1 MSILVYCLHCSI
13 VFAVPPLFGWTLLR
27 RVFREANLL
36 AVIPVAIV
44 VGLTSLMAIVN
55 ELRFVCEM
63 GTAVWFAYKV
73 LLALTL
79 VVIVVCPRRPPS
91 LRCPGCGN
99 SSWKLLLLAS
109 GAVVVGVYYGI
120 PAFHGYLND
129 AWWYHYPAAVQIQ
142 DVERFPLAHVFALD
156 DPLYYHYGPDILAAC
171 WSFLLEKSV
180 QTAWG
185 LNIVI
190 FAPCAFLLAFALVE
204 RISRNYW
211 GSLIGAM
218 VMIAGGNLRFLLF
231 LTGRYTDSTGGLR
244 VFNSQSVQG
253 LLQMVFTP
261 SHLIGIPLALVILLL
276 FRHFSSRPSLALGG
290 VLGLFLGTL
299 TLVAEWYFLPLLA
312 GFILVM
318 GYRLWRIRIT
328 RGLLPMNRVIMVF
341 LPAIVAVFVGSF
353 NNTYLAGAFGHFW
366 MHYPSAT
373 EVVSTRRIIAEINHT
388 DLTRNS
394 AATAVADLRDII
406 GAKVLPPI
414 SKDKNSD
421 LTVPNKIAL
430 DNRNRY
436 NPGWTVPNLVPLR
449 LNFAHFGKVPSWE
462 SAASNEDSF
471 IPIFSTSFLMEAA
484 PVLLIGIPFG
494 LWVAWRQ
501 RNPNVILLAWLAAV
515 SVLPPIFLDW
525 GYRSTDFLRFFTAS
539 FSYAAL
545 FFGWLIGDL
554 LTKPA
559 ALRSRLVGGA
569 LIAGALLS
577 PVGLGIIGLM
587 PGTLDAVK
595 AIASTA
601 RSLSQ
606 VRPTSMSLSLPA
618 SEEAARKEA
627 FESLAIATGDF
638 LFPLTKGRDRAIVI
652 VPPDQ
657 VPETKYFPE
666 WMKMATLSRIQLPVG
681 WHWENSIY
689 SAYYRDAVTRLDATA
704 ITALGAKWVITSN
717 VFQDHLPLEVAQ
729 ALSVKEHFVPVARF
743 KDGQYVMSVFRVMP

>member
-1 MSILVYCLHCSI
+1 
-13 VFAVPPLFGWTLLR
+13 
-27 RVFREANLL
+27 
-36 AVIPVAIV
+36 
-44 VGLTSLMAIVN
+44 
-55 ELRFVCEM
+55 
-63 GTAVWFAYKV
+63 
-73 LLALTL
+73 
-79 VVIVVCPRRPPS
+79 
-91 LRCPGCGN
+91 
-99 SSWKLLLLAS
+99 
-109 GAVVVGVYYGI
+109 
-120 PAFHGYLND
+120 
-129 AWWYHYPAAVQIQ
+129 
-142 DVERFPLAHVFALD
+142 
-156 DPLYYHYGPDILAAC
+156 
-171 WSFLLEKSV
+171 
-180 QTAWG
+180 
-185 LNIVI
+185 
-190 FAPCAFLLAFALVE
+190 
-204 RISRNYW
+204 
-211 GSLIGAM
+211 
-218 VMIAGGNLRFLLF
+218 
-231 LTGRYTDSTGGLR
+231 
-244 VFNSQSVQG
+244 
-253 LLQMVFTP
+253 
-261 SHLIGIPLALVILLL
+261 
-276 FRHFSSRPSLALGG
+276 
-290 VLGLFLGTL
+290 
-299 TLVAEWYFLPLLA
+299 
-312 GFILVM
+312 
-318 GYRLWRIRIT
+318 
-328 RGLLPMNRVIMVF
+328 
-341 LPAIVAVFVGSF
+341 
-353 NNTYLAGAFGHFW
+353 
-366 MHYPSAT
+366 
-373 EVVSTRRIIAEINHT
+373 
-388 DLTRNS
+388 
-394 AATAVADLRDII
+394 
-406 GAKVLPPI
+406 
-414 SKDKNSD
+414 
-421 LTVPNKIAL
+421 
-430 DNRNRY
+430 
-436 NPGWTVPNLVPLR
+436 
-449 LNFAHFGKVPSWE
+449 
-462 SAASNEDSF
+462 
-471 IPIFSTSFLMEAA
+471 
-484 PVLLIGIPFG
+484 LIGIPFG